1 MVALMAQKAEV
12 SYDTCHTT
20 PLEIA
25 AAIQDLGFN
34 ATVMQE
40 QEGSK
45 EGLVELH
52 VSQTGWRWCDTVF
65 FSKLF
70 MMGLTIFSPW
80 MGGGVDLEK
89 NFHRCQ
95 SALEDK
101 T

>member
-1 MVALMAQKAEV
+1 MYVLNVLKLKFSVYLTGIKSIMVALMAQKAEV

-45 EGLVELH
+45 EGLIELH
-52 VSQTGWRWCDTVF
+52 VSQTWWRSMV
-65 FSKLF
+65 
-70 MMGLTIFSPW
+70 
-80 MGGGVDLEK
+80 
-89 NFHRCQ
+89 
-95 SALEDK
+95 
-101 T
+101 